1 MSTNNPNSQH
11 ARVTDP
17 VPLRPGADTELK
29 TLFQSRCVPPS
40 SRDCSPATARANA
53 PLTANIP
60 PVAGYLFILDTA
72 GGQR

>member
-40 SRDCSPATARANA
+40 RGDCYPATARADA
-53 PLTANIP
+53 PLTANTSP
-60 PVAGYLFILDTA
+60 GAGRLFILDKA
-72 GGQR
+72 GGRR